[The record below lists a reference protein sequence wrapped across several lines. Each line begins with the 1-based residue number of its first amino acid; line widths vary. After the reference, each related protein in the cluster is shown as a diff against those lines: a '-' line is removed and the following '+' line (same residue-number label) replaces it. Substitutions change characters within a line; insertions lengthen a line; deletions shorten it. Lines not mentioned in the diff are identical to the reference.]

1 MSTDVNT
8 FVGEI
13 PKDLL
18 EQSQI
23 LLAVTNLDEIEQ
35 DVLEV
40 LPPSNIAMLVLME
53 RTEEQDAELAGWIRT
68 QQELWTR
75 VEELAA
81 TKIEYIYD
89 QGQGIP
95 GWRAQPWAMAL
106 ESKWGAGLARA
117 VSEAEVWFESR

>member
-8 FVGEI
+8 FVREI

-18 EQSQI
+18 EQSQV
-23 LLAVTNLDEIEQ
+23 LLALTNLDEIDR

-53 RTEEQDAELAGWIRT
+53 RTEEQDAELAGWIQE
-68 QQELWTR
+68 QQELWKQ
-75 VEELAA
+75 VEELAS
-81 TKIEYIYD
+81 THVEFIYD

-117 VSEAEVWFESR
+117 VSEAEAWFKSR